1 MILINNET
9 HIVAMNITNNNITV
23 IYSLIIAKY
32 RIVPYLWIM
41 NDPVDLATKL
51 INFYLA
57 SQTPTRSII
66 VPVNNYIFL
75 SSKDLIWSCTPF
87 VAPMAFKNQQIL
99 EKSNKM

>member
-32 RIVPYLWIM
+32 RIVPYIWIM

-66 VPVNNYIFL
+66 VLHL
-75 SSKDLIWSCTPF
+75 SLHDLIWSCTPF